1 MNKEE
6 IWNKTR
12 HFKLESDIGNFDLI
26 DADVYLDLLNKY
38 DDLQQENEELKSK
51 LENNAKINVA
61 DHKYAS
67 EMEDKY
73 LTEHY
78 ILNEFEKWFNEEAPC
93 YFDCNYLVIRKVDIC
108 NKLEELKG
116 EKNE

>member
-1 MNKEE
+1 M
-6 IWNKTR
+6 
-12 HFKLESDIGNFDLI
+12 
-26 DADVYLDLLNKY
+26 LNKY

-61 DHKYAS
+61 GHKYAS

-78 ILNEFEKWFNEEAPC
+78 ILNEFEK
-93 YFDCNYLVIRKVDIC
+93 
-108 NKLEELKG
+108 
-116 EKNE
+116 